1 MTIPQPI
8 PDPAPTPAPTSTGAP
23 GSDRVRGPNT
33 AQAALLRRLRDVCDG
48 LRRMQ
53 ETGRLGGEF
62 GHFPAEL
69 WHDYLNDMHD
79 RADAL
84 TALGRAGGIPA
95 PWLDHARGHSAT
107 TQAAQIPD
115 RWPGT
120 DARAR
125 AELIVAVGAQARELG
140 HIAAVHAAYRSRIAP
155 EPDRDQ
161 DAFAE
166 TLGQRWDRIGTVA
179 ALLQPMCA
187 ERGEIWPDLESPAW
201 LASFAQPVRD
211 IGPAELARRW
221 HTHLS
226 APDTAVSTHA
236 ALADYGDLTWEPDRE
251 LVPPPQALIDQISAA
266 LHPGRSVDTAVG
278 GGTAIDADIAAAL
291 PDVAR
296 EFLPESPTPEANQ
309 AAGGAVDN
317 GPEP

>member
-8 PDPAPTPAPTSTGAP
+8 PDPARTPVPTSTVAP
-23 GSDRVRGPNT
+23 GSDRVRGPNA
-33 AQAALLRRLRDVCDG
+33 AQAALLRRLRDVFDG

-95 PWLDHARGHSAT
+95 PWLDYARGHTASG
-107 TQAAQIPD
+107 QVPD

-120 DARAR
+120 DAWAR
-125 AELIVAVGAQARELG
+125 AELIAAVGAQARALG
-140 HIAAVHAAYRSRIAP
+140 HIAAVHAAYRSGIAA

-166 TLGQRWDRIGTVA
+166 MLGQRWDRIGTVA
-179 ALLQPMCA
+179 ALLQPVGA
-187 ERGEIWPDLESPAW
+187 EREQIWPNLESPAW
-201 LASFAQPVRD
+201 LASFAQPVHD

-221 HTHLS
+221 QTHLS
-226 APDTAVSTHA
+226 ASDTAASTHA
-236 ALADYGDLTWEPDRE
+236 ALADYGDLTWDPDRE
-251 LVPPPQALIDQISAA
+251 LVPPPQSLIDQINAA

-296 EFLPESPTPEANQ
+296 EFSPAIPTPDANQ
-309 AAGGAVDN
+309 AAGRAVDN